1 VESDRGV
8 AAAPP
13 ERAAGRAPSVALTL
27 AGVLLVAVNLRAAI
41 AALAPLLSD
50 VRADLHIDR
59 GTAGLLTTV
68 PVLCFGLLSPFAVLL
83 GRRIGSERALLL
95 AVLGIAAGSA
105 VRLLPSLGWMF
116 AGTAVIGAGI
126 TVGNVLVPTV
136 VKRDFGHRSG
146 TVTGLYT
153 AAMTAGAATAAAIS
167 APIADHTGGGW
178 RVALLVWA
186 APALLAAAVW
196 LPQLSRRHL
205 PPPRSDRA
213 RGQVRRSSITWALVL
228 FMALQSLTFYA
239 VLAWLPALLAD
250 HGASLGGAGLALS
263 LFNLL
268 GIPTS
273 LAVPVLAARR
283 RDQRPVAVAI
293 CVGWLVMVLGLLVA
307 PRLYLLWSVLGGLAQ
322 GGGIGLLLILI
333 VLRASGPDVARTLSG
348 TVQTIGY
355 LVGSSGPFLLGALRD
370 ATGTWTASLLLLVA
384 AVVVMSAGAVWAARD
399 RQVG

>member
-1 VESDRGV
+1 MEADRGV

-13 ERAAGRAPSVALTL
+13 EQAARRVPSAALTL

-41 AALAPLLSD
+41 AALGPLLSD
-50 VRADLHIDR
+50 VRADLHIGR

-68 PVLCFGLLSPFAVLL
+68 PVICFGVLSPVAVLL
-83 GRRIGSERALLL
+83 GRRLGSERALLV

-116 AGTAVIGAGI
+116 VGTAVIGAGI

-146 TVTGLYT
+146 AVTGLYT
-153 AAMTAGAATAAAIS
+153 AAMTAGAATAAAVS
-167 APIADHTGGGW
+167 APIADHAAGGW
-178 RVALLVWA
+178 RGALLVWA

-196 LPQLSRRHL
+196 SPQVRRRHV
-205 PPPRSDRA
+205 PPPSSGGA
-213 RGQVRRSSITWALVL
+213 RGPVRRSSITWALVL

-239 VLAWLPALLAD
+239 LLAWLPALVAD
-250 HGASLGGAGLALS
+250 HGASAGGAGLALS

-283 RDQRPVAVAI
+283 PDQRPVAVAI
-293 CVGWLVMVLGLLVA
+293 CAGWLVMVGGLLVA
-307 PRLYLLWSVLGGLAQ
+307 PRLYLLWSVVGGLAQ
-322 GGGIGLLLILI
+322 GGGIGMLFILI
-333 VLRASGPDVARTLSG
+333 VLRARGPEVARALSG

-355 LVGSSGPFLLGALRD
+355 LVGSGGPFLAGALRD
-370 ATGTWTASLLLLVA
+370 ATGSWTWPLVLLLA
-384 AVVVMSAGAVWAARD
+384 AVTVMSAGAVWAARD